1 VKPDEFTTSC
11 AQACPSKAITFG
23 DAADEEWSVARMAQ
37 DRRAYHVFHE
47 QLNTYPAVVY
57 LQKVTHPAPKSAAGA

>member
-1 VKPDEFTTSC
+1 
-11 AQACPSKAITFG
+11 
-23 DAADEEWSVARMAQ
+23 MAQ